1 MTRFVSR
8 VLRLD
13 SFIFSGLLLWSKQSK
28 DEKERTRKMREK
40 RKNKLFT
47 GGIFIILFILW
58 TILIQT
64 IDVQPIGPNGTH
76 VGFAAWNGW
85 FHKLTGVHMELY
97 TITDWL
103 GLIPIFVCMIFAGV
117 GLKQWI
123 NRRSLFKVDYDILI
137 LGIYYVVVILSY
149 LVFEMIPIN
158 YRPVLIEGRMEVSY
172 PSSTTL
178 LVLCVMPT
186 LIEQTMR
193 RMKSKKL
200 KQAIMYVTVWFS
212 ACMVL
217 GRLVSGVH
225 WFTDIVGAIILSA
238 GLFLFYKGAILF
250 GRKEVNE

>member
-1 MTRFVSR
+1 MINFKRR
-8 VLRLD
+8 
-13 SFIFSGLLLWSKQSK
+13 
-28 DEKERTRKMREK
+28 RTRKMK
-40 RKNKLFT
+40 KNSYRPFIC
-47 GGIFIILFILW
+47 GCVCMMVFIIW
-58 TILIQT
+58 TIAVRKV
-64 IDVQPIGPNGTH
+64 DVQSIGPNSTD
-76 VGFAAWNGW
+76 VGFATWNGW
-85 FHKLTGVHMELY
+85 FHELTGVHMELY

-103 GLIPIFVCMIFAGV
+103 GLIPVFVCMIFAGI

-123 NRRSLFKVDYDILI
+123 NRRNLFKVDHDILI

-149 LVFEMIPIN
+149 LFFERIPIN

-200 KQAIMYVTVWFS
+200 KQAIRYVTVWFS
-212 ACMVL
+212 ACVVL

-225 WFTDIVGAIILSA
+225 WFTDIVGATILSA
-238 GLFLFYKGAILF
+238 GLFLIYKGVVLF
-250 GRKEVNE
+250 KSNMV

>member
-1 MTRFVSR
+1 MKKNSYRP
-8 VLRLD
+8 
-13 SFIFSGLLLWSKQSK
+13 FICGCVC
-28 DEKERTRKMREK
+28 MMV
-40 RKNKLFT
+40 
-47 GGIFIILFILW
+47 FIIW
-58 TILIQT
+58 TIAVRKV
-64 IDVQPIGPNGTH
+64 DVQSIGPNSTD
-76 VGFAAWNGW
+76 VGFATWNGW
-85 FHKLTGVHMELY
+85 FHELTGVHMELY

-103 GLIPIFVCMIFAGV
+103 GLIPVFVCMIFAGI

-123 NRRSLFKVDYDILI
+123 NRRNLFKVDHDILI

-149 LVFEMIPIN
+149 LFFERIPIN

-200 KQAIMYVTVWFS
+200 KQAIRYVTVWFS
-212 ACMVL
+212 ACVVL

-225 WFTDIVGAIILSA
+225 WFTDIVGATILSA
-238 GLFLFYKGAILF
+238 GLFLIYKGVVLF
-250 GRKEVNE
+250 KSNMV

>member
-1 MTRFVSR
+1 M
-8 VLRLD
+8 
-13 SFIFSGLLLWSKQSK
+13 
-28 DEKERTRKMREK
+28 KEN
-40 RKNKLFT
+40 RKNPLFA
-47 GGIFIILFILW
+47 GGIFLIVFILW
-58 TILIQT
+58 TILVRT
-64 IDVQPIGPNGTH
+64 VDVQPIGPNGTN

-85 FHKLTGVHMELY
+85 FHELTGVHMELY

-103 GLIPIFVCMIFAGV
+103 GLIPVFVCMIFAGV

-123 NRRSLFKVDYDILI
+123 SRRNLFKVDYDILI
-137 LGIYYVVVILSY
+137 LGIYYAAVILNY
-149 LVFEMIPIN
+149 LVFEMISIN

-186 LIEQTMR
+186 LIEQMMR
-193 RMKSKKL
+193 RLKAEKL
-200 KQAIMYVTVWFS
+200 KQGIRVATIWFS

>member
-1 MTRFVSR
+1 MKKNSYRP
-8 VLRLD
+8 
-13 SFIFSGLLLWSKQSK
+13 FICGCVC
-28 DEKERTRKMREK
+28 MMV
-40 RKNKLFT
+40 
-47 GGIFIILFILW
+47 FIIW
-58 TILIQT
+58 TIAVRKV
-64 IDVQPIGPNGTH
+64 DVQSIGPNSTD
-76 VGFAAWNGW
+76 VGFATWNGW
-85 FHKLTGVHMELY
+85 FHELTGVHMELY

-103 GLIPIFVCMIFAGV
+103 GLIPVFVCMIFAGI

-123 NRRSLFKVDYDILI
+123 NRRNLFKVDHDILI

-149 LVFEMIPIN
+149 LFFERIPIN

-200 KQAIMYVTVWFS
+200 KQAIRYVTVWFS
-212 ACMVL
+212 ACVVL

-225 WFTDIVGAIILSA
+225 WFTDIVGATILSA
-238 GLFLFYKGAILF
+238 GLFLIYKGVVLF
-250 GRKEVNE
+250 KSKMV